1 MELKKKAG
9 VTILI
14 SDKIYFKTKTMKRG
28 KGGHYIIFKGTIYQE
43 AITLVNIYICL
54 TYEHRCRQ
62 PHTHS
67 RGSSQTIVNNG

>member
-28 KGGHYIIFKGTIYQE
+28 KGGHYIILKGTIYQE
-43 AITLVNIYICL
+43 AITLVNIYMLDI
-54 TYEHRCRQ
+54 
-62 PHTHS
+62 
-67 RGSSQTIVNNG
+67 